1 MSSMEVDRERVI
13 QALCSHYANDALTT
27 QELEDRFAI
36 ANRATSPRELQELLV
51 SLPLLPA
58 RGRLL
63 VPPPAASPLVP
74 APSPASVVSATRE
87 KRIVAFM
94 SEAKRSGEWVPGGLN
109 VVRAIMGS
117 VQLDL
122 REALLSQ
129 GEIVFDVSAI
139 MGEVKFTVPPGLR
152 VECEGAAIMGEFD
165 QLHLAGTDDPGA
177 PLVRIHGSAIMGAVR
192 IKTRLPGESGIAA
205 WRRRRLER
213 GIL

>member
-1 MSSMEVDRERVI
+1 MEVDRERVI

-36 ANRATSPRELQELLV
+36 ANRATSPRELQDLLV
-51 SLPLLPA
+51 SLPALPA
-58 RGRLL
+58 RGRLI
-63 VPPPAASPLVP
+63 VPPPAASPVAP
-74 APSPASVVSATRE
+74 APGPASVASTRE

-117 VQLDL
+117 VHLDL

-152 VECEGAAIMGEFD
+152 VECEGAAIMGEFE

-177 PLVRIHGSAIMGAVR
+177 PLVRIHGSAVMGAVR
-192 IKTRLPGESGIAA
+192 IKTRLPGESGMAA

-213 GIL
+213 GTL